1 MNVEKKYNVK
11 IKCIYVKIVDHH
23 SQPIISLSCGK
34 NYAQNKVVDVMHLD
48 FGEHEHVL
56 VQDNIYSAVNSIVKY

>member
-1 MNVEKKYNVK
+1 MKM
-11 IKCIYVKIVDHH
+11 VDHH

-34 NYAQNKVVDVMHLD
+34 NYSQNKVVDVMHLD

-56 VQDNIYSAVNSIVKY
+56 IQDNIYSAVNSIVKY